1 MTLRNGRGNK
11 RTRKG
16 WQVAALVAV
25 TTLATGCLSESGDAG
40 GGGGGGEGGGDGQV
54 EIVYGFGGSQSA
66 GFEESLQQFQEY
78 NDIEIKLTEA
88 SQSFDTLIRT
98 RVQANNLPDMAL
110 FPQPGVLKDFV
121 AQNKMQ
127 PLSEVTDVEGLEQA
141 LVPGILEA
149 GAVDGEFYGVPVSM
163 NVKSLVFYPKK
174 AFESAGYEIPET
186 LDELQKLTE
195 QIKADGTTPWCVGME
210 SGPATGWV
218 ATDWV
223 EDMVLRVG
231 GPDTY
236 DQWVNHEIPFDDP
249 VIQQAAER
257 FETIALAEG
266 NVLGGRQGVV
276 STAFGTAANPM
287 FDDPPKCFLHR
298 QGNFITQ
305 EGFFPD
311 DVVANIDEEVGVF
324 YLPGQSADE
333 KPVLGGGD
341 LAGVFQGAD
350 PETAEVLEFL
360 TGEDYPGWSESAG
373 FMSPRKEFPLENY
386 ESELMRQMAGIAYE
400 ADVFRFDGSDQM
412 PGAVGAGS
420 FWKNMVA
427 WVSGQQ
433 KLDQSLEATEQSWPA
448 S

>member
-1 MTLRNGRGNK
+1 MTLGSRRTIG

-16 WQVAALVAV
+16 WRAVAV
-25 TTLATGCLSESGDAG
+25 VAVATLATGCLSESGDTG
-40 GGGGGGEGGGDGQV
+40 GGGGGGGGDGEV

-66 GFEESLQQFQEY
+66 GFEESLQQFQE
-78 NDIEIKLTEA
+78 DSGIEIKLTEA

-127 PLSEVTDVEGLEQA
+127 PLSEVTDVEALEQA

-149 GAVDGEFYGVPVSM
+149 GAVEGEFYGAPVSM
-163 NVKSLVFYPKK
+163 NVKSLVFYPKA
-174 AFESAGYEIPET
+174 AFEQGGYTVPTT
-186 LDELQKLTE
+186 LDELQTLTDK
-195 QIKADGTTPWCVGME
+195 IKADGTTPWCLGME
-210 SGPATGWV
+210 SGSATGWV

-223 EDMVLRVG
+223 EDMVLRTG
-231 GPDTY
+231 GPEVY

-249 VIQQAAER
+249 AIVEAAER
-257 FETIALAEG
+257 FESIALEEG

-276 STAFGTAANPM
+276 STAFGTSANPM
-287 FDDPPKCFLHR
+287 FDDPPKCMLHR

-324 YLPGQSADE
+324 YLPGETADE

-341 LAGVFQGAD
+341 LAAVFEGAD
-350 PETAEVLEFL
+350 EQTAEVLEFI

-420 FWKNMVA
+420 FWKGMVA

-433 KLDQSLEATEQSWPA
+433 DLKQALTSIEESWP
-448 S
+448 SS

>member
-1 MTLRNGRGNK
+1 MTLRRRGQG
-11 RTRKG
+11 RKG
-16 WQVAALVAV
+16 RQAVALVAMA
-25 TTLATGCLSESGDAG
+25 TLATGCLSEGGDSG
-40 GGGGGGEGGGDGQV
+40 GGGGGGGGGDGEV

-66 GFEESLQQFQEY
+66 GFEESLAAFQEESGV
-78 NDIEIKLTEA
+78 NIKLTEA

-98 RVQANNLPDMAL
+98 RVQANDLPDMAL

-127 PLSEVTDVEGLEQA
+127 TLASQIDVGPLEEA

-149 GAVDGEFYGVPVSM
+149 GKVEDEYYGFPVSM

-174 AFESAGYEIPET
+174 AFEAAGYTAPTT
-186 LDELQKLTE
+186 LDELQELTE

-218 ATDWV
+218 ATDWI
-223 EDMVLRVG
+223 EDMVLRTG
-231 GPDTY
+231 GPEVY

-249 VIQQAAER
+249 QIKEAAER
-257 FETIALAEG
+257 FESLALAEG

-276 STAFGTAANPM
+276 STAFGTSANPM
-287 FDDPPKCFLHR
+287 FDDPPKCMLHR

-311 DVVANIDEEVGVF
+311 EIVANIDEEVGVF
-324 YLPGQSADE
+324 YLPGETADD

-341 LAGVFQGAD
+341 LAAVFEGAD
-350 PETAEVLEFL
+350 PDTKEVIEFI
-360 TGEDYPGWSESAG
+360 TGKDYPGWSESAG
-373 FMSPRKEFPLENY
+373 FMSPRKDFDLQKY
-386 ESELMRQMAGIAYE
+386 ESELMRSMASIAYE
-400 ADVFRFDGSDQM
+400 ANVFRFDGSDQM

-420 FWKNMVA
+420 FWKGMVA
-427 WVSGQQ
+427 WVSGQS
-433 KLDQSLEATEQSWPA
+433 DIDEALSGIEESWPA